1 VSANAA
7 RSGRKGGTRGVP
19 RAVRE
24 QLILDVAGQVFA
36 RSGFHAGS
44 MDEIASLAGVS
55 KPMLYAYF
63 GSKEGLYL
71 AYIDRNGRELLE
83 RLLGAAGTLQSP
95 VERLRARITEFLAF
109 VEEHR
114 DGWTVLFREAAS
126 SQPLA
131 DQVAVL
137 RGQITDAV
145 RRMLDSPVPPALDD
159 SDADAIAHMIV
170 GAGESLANWWLDR
183 PEIGRDDAAERYVEL
198 VQAVVGAALRRN
210 EAARRGG

>member
-1 VSANAA
+1 
-7 RSGRKGGTRGVP
+7 VP

-36 RSGFHAGS
+36 RGGFHSGS
-44 MDEIASLAGVS
+44 MDEIASRAGVS

-71 AYIDRNGRELLE
+71 AYIDRTGRELLD
-83 RLLGAAGTLQSP
+83 RLLGAAGTIKAP
-95 VERLRARITEFLAF
+95 IERLRARIVEFLAF

-131 DQVAVL
+131 DHVAAL
-137 RGQITDAV
+137 RGQITDTV
-145 RRMLDSPVPPALDD
+145 RRMLDGTVSPALAA
-159 SDADAIAHMIV
+159 ADAEAISHMIV
-170 GAGESLANWWLDR
+170 GAGESLANWWLDH
-183 PEIGRDDAAERYVEL
+183 PEIGRNDAAELYVEL
-198 VQAVVGAALRRN
+198 VQAVVAAALRRS
-210 EAARRGG
+210 AAHGA